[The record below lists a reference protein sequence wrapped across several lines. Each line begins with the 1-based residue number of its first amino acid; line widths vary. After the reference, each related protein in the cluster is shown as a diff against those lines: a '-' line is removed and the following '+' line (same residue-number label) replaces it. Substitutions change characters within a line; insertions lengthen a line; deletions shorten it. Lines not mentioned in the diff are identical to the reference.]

1 MSALARLAATMG
13 SAVAFGLA
21 FPPAGL
27 KPLAWV
33 ALAPFLLALRGSRI
47 AGALVLAEVW
57 TLVAAWT
64 VGSWMPDAVARY
76 FLQPRWLGW
85 AFFFGVSTGMAG
97 LYYMAFAIVYRRLA
111 GRLDPRWMPWA
122 AAAAWTAAEIGRGRL
137 FTAISF
143 LSNPWG
149 LLGYSQVGLD
159 VVVQAASLFGVYGI
173 GFAIAAANAALAEL
187 VALAWRGEART
198 RWQAT
203 VAAGL
208 TPAAVL
214 LAFGALA
221 LRAAPDPAA
230 RPDAARPVAVVQG
243 HVDLG
248 TRWRSDFY
256 GQNFD
261 VYLAGTREALARAP
275 GALVVWPEAALT
287 FFLDDEP
294 LYQRAI
300 ARAAAAGGG
309 EVAVGGPRRVDGERG
324 TTPHY
329 FNSVFVVDGAGRV
342 SAPYDKQALVPF
354 TEYAPLARLDLVRR
368 RFDGVRFFSFGAPA
382 PPLATRAG
390 AAGVLLCN
398 EGMMPELAARR
409 VAEGAGFLLNP
420 SNDTWIPSRRFAD
433 HLFDIVRLRAVEQR
447 RWLVRASTSGPSAI
461 VDPWGRVQARS
472 TPFERAVVTGWIEPR
487 EGHTLYAR
495 IGDAFGFACVGA
507 AALAWVLA
515 GARPPIGRPGARGS
529 RPATR

>member
-1 MSALARLAATMG
+1 MILLARLAATAL

-33 ALAPFLLALRGSRI
+33 ALAPFLLALRGSRL
-47 AGALVLAEVW
+47 ATALVLGELW
-57 TLVAAWT
+57 TLLAAWT
-64 VGSWMPDAVARY
+64 VGSWMPDAVATY

-85 AFFFGVSTGMAG
+85 LFFFGVSTGMAG
-97 LYYMAFAIVYRRLA
+97 VYYMAFAALYRRLA

-122 AAAAWTAAEIGRGRL
+122 AAAAWTAAEVGRGRL
-137 FTAISF
+137 FTAVAF

-149 LLGYSQVGLD
+149 LLGYSQVGID
-159 VVVQAASLFGVYGI
+159 AAVQAASLFGVYGI

-187 VALAWRGEART
+187 AARAWRREAAFAPALIAAGALPALA
-198 RWQAT
+198 
-203 VAAGL
+203 L
-208 TPAAVL
+208 F
-214 LAFGALA
+214 AFGALA
-221 LRAAPDPAA
+221 LRGAPAPDA
-230 RPDAARPVAVVQG
+230 RPPGAAPVAVVQG

-261 VYLAGTREALARAP
+261 VYLAGTREALSRAP
-275 GALVVWPEAALT
+275 GALVVWPEGALT
-287 FFLDDEP
+287 FFLDREP
-294 LYQRAI
+294 PFQQAL

-309 EVAVGGPRRVDGERG
+309 EVAVGGPRQVDGGPGGAPR
-324 TTPHY
+324 Y
-329 FNSVFVVDGAGRV
+329 FNSLFVVDGAGRV

-354 TEYAPLARLDLVRR
+354 TEYAPLAGLDLVRR
-368 RFDGVRFFSFGAPA
+368 RFEGVRFFSFGAPS
-382 PPLATRAG
+382 PPLATKAG
-390 AAGVLLCN
+390 RAGVLLCN
-398 EGMMPELAARR
+398 EGMLPELAGRR
-409 VAEGAGFLLNP
+409 VAEGAELLLNP

-461 VDPWGRVQARS
+461 VDPWGRVQAAS
-472 TPFERAVVTGWIEPR
+472 APFERAVVTGWVEPR
-487 EGHTLYAR
+487 ETRSLYGR
-495 IGDAFGFACVGA
+495 IGDAFAFACVA
-507 AALAWVLA
+507 AAVLA
-515 GARPPIGRPGARGS
+515 AVVTRGA